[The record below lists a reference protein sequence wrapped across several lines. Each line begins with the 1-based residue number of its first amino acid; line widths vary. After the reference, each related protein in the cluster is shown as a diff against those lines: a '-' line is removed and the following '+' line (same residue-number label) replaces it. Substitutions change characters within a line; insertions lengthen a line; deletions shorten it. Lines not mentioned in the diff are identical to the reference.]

1 MEAPEVPEG
10 PRQVGWTPWRAMASA
25 ADPLESPPHP
35 ATATVGRL
43 SASDAIWAAALVYHL
58 NAGVEMSE
66 LAMDRATAEELR
78 QFAAASKSTQED
90 DLARLQ
96 QIVDTAGVTATA
108 PEPRIEQMNRVH
120 VETLRSL
127 TGTAFDRHWVT
138 VASGHHMSAAMLTA
152 VAMAG
157 SGSDG
162 GRALQAAVQAGHL
175 RALGRLHQLTGSIP
189 DSAVGGGHGVDG

>member
-10 PRQVGWTPWRAMASA
+10 PGQVRWTPWRAMVSA
-25 ADPLESPPHP
+25 VDPLESPPHP
-35 ATATVGRL
+35 ATAAVGRL
-43 SASDAIWAAALVYHL
+43 SASDATWAAALVYHL
-58 NAGVEMSE
+58 NTGVEMSE
-66 LAMDRATAEELR
+66 LAMERATAEELR
-78 QFAAASKSTQED
+78 LFAAVSKSAQEE

-96 QIVDTAGVTATA
+96 QIVDAAGVTATA
-108 PEPRIEQMNRVH
+108 PEPRIERMNRLH
-120 VETLRSL
+120 LETLRSL

-152 VAMAG
+152 VAMVG

-175 RALGRLHQLTGSIP
+175 RALGLLHQLMGSIP
-189 DSAVGGGHGVDG
+189 DSAVGGGHSVDG